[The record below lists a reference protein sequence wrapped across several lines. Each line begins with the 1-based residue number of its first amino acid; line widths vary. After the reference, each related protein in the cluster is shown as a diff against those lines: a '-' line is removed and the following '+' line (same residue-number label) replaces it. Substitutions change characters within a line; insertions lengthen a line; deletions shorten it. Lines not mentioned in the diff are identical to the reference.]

1 MRQSNGPNGPAEA
14 RMKRRRLIVALAGGC
29 AGGLASL
36 ARAQPATRPK
46 VVAVLGV
53 GRPPLSGPVID
64 GFRDAL
70 RDLGWVEGRNVVY
83 EFRWAEGRPERLPG
97 LARELVALSPDVIW
111 TFFSVAAVA
120 ARQAT
125 TTIPIVVASSA
136 DPVGIGLA
144 ESLARPNGNVTGLS
158 SLSGEIAPKLLEMLR
173 AVVPRLARVAV
184 LSDPGEVANAILMQG
199 LPAAAHALSID
210 LVIVE
215 ARNEEDFEPAFA
227 RMSRE
232 KVDGLLIPSGA
243 IFNTHDPEIRK
254 LAARYRLPTAGTGG
268 FVSYGQNA
276 AEMFRR
282 SASVVDRILRGAK
295 PGEIPIERASRLDL
309 IINLKEARSLGL
321 TIPPRLLLRAD
332 QVIE

>member
-1 MRQSNGPNGPAEA
+1 
-14 RMKRRRLIVALAGGC
+14 
-29 AGGLASL
+29 
-36 ARAQPATRPK
+36 
-46 VVAVLGV
+46 
-53 GRPPLSGPVID
+53 
-64 GFRDAL
+64 
-70 RDLGWVEGRNVVY
+70 
-83 EFRWAEGRPERLPG
+83 
-97 LARELVALSPDVIW
+97 
-111 TFFSVAAVA
+111 
-120 ARQAT
+120 
-125 TTIPIVVASSA
+125 
-136 DPVGIGLA
+136 
-144 ESLARPNGNVTGLS
+144 
-158 SLSGEIAPKLLEMLR
+158 MLR

-184 LSDPGEVANAILMQG
+184 LSDPDEVANAILMQG

-321 TIPPRLLLRAD
+321 TIPPTLLLRAD